1 MSRATDSRSLALGD
15 AVLELLAAERRRPDH
30 VDQAE
35 LNIDDEGFRR
45 RVKLFTD
52 ASGLEQDQAL
62 REVVAHYQ
70 ELVDARRAAMAEADV
85 QCALS
90 QTWPLYAKRHPDRA
104 KLHEQRL
111 SDAVRAYEAVLNRLG
126 RTGLL
131 TAQSLTTLHEAE
143 CEYPH

>member
-1 MSRATDSRSLALGD
+1 MSRATDARSMALGN

-30 VDQAE
+30 VDKAE
-35 LNIDDEGFRR
+35 LNVDDEGFRR
-45 RVKLFTD
+45 RVRLFMA
-52 ASGLEQDQAL
+52 ASGLEPHRAL
-62 REVVAHYQ
+62 REVVTHYQ
-70 ELVDARRAAMAEADV
+70 ELVAARRAAMAEADV

-104 KLHEQRL
+104 KLHDERL
-111 SDAVRAYEAVLNRLG
+111 HDAVQAYEAVLNRLG

-131 TAQSLTTLHEAE
+131 TKESLTTLHAAE